1 MARTMKKRGNGEGSI
16 FYRESLKKWVGA
28 ITIGVDG
35 EGKQIKKTFYG
46 DTRKE
51 VKEKMDNFS
60 KQMEEGYDVKNK
72 DTLVDIAN
80 QIRELK
86 YKTNSIRMSSYSRL
100 GETIKIMERELPFA
114 NIPVQNVTRNMI
126 SNQVQKLTDYSQ
138 SVITKVW
145 QQLQG
150 AYNEAR
156 IRDIVDKNP
165 FELKG
170 YIIKPKSVKKTKTID
185 ALTIDEENR
194 FLAELE
200 KGYDDYNIVFYI
212 AVFTGMRISEILA
225 LEYKDIDL
233 VNRKIYVR
241 KTLSHANNKVFMENV
256 TKTYAGMRDIPIL
269 NALYDK
275 LVEFKKDKKRG
286 FAFLNNGNFY
296 HASSF
301 NARFQKI
308 CKNADIRV
316 YYKKIRVP
324 GGRKTKKVYECNAK
338 KSKVN
343 FHMLRHTFA
352 TRCIENGINPVVLQK
367 ILGHSDIK
375 VTLNT
380 YTSVF
385 DEFKVS
391 EFDKMNAI
399 F

>member
-1 MARTMKKRGNGEGSI
+1 MGRTMKKRGNGEGTI
-16 FYRESLKKWVGA
+16 YFKESRKKWIGQVS
-28 ITIGVDG
+28 IGVDD
-35 EGKQIKKTFYG
+35 EGKQIRKTFYG

-51 VKEKMDNFS
+51 VKDKMETVY
-60 KQMEEGYDVKNK
+60 KQIEEGYDVKNK

-86 YKTNSIRMSSYSRL
+86 YKTNSIRQSSYSRL
-100 GETIKIMERELPFA
+100 GETIKVMEKTLPFA
-114 NIPVQNVTRNMI
+114 NMPVQNVTRKMI
-126 SNQVQKLTDYSQ
+126 STQVEALTDYSQ

-156 IRDIVDKNP
+156 IREIVDKNP

-170 YIIKPKSVKKTKTID
+170 YIIKPKSVKKTRTID
-185 ALTIDEENR
+185 ALTVEEEKR

-212 AVFTGMRISEILA
+212 AIFTGMRISEILA

-241 KTLSHANNKVFMENV
+241 KTLSHADNKVFMENT
-256 TKTYAGMRDIPIL
+256 TKTYAGMRDVPIL
-269 NALYDK
+269 NTLYDK

-286 FAFLNNGNFY
+286 YAFLNNGNFY
-296 HASSF
+296 HASCF
-301 NARFQKI
+301 NTRFQKI

-316 YYKKIRVP
+316 YYRKIKGKR
-324 GGRKTKKVYECNAK
+324 GRKNPKVYEFQTK

-367 ILGHSDIK
+367 ILGHSDIN